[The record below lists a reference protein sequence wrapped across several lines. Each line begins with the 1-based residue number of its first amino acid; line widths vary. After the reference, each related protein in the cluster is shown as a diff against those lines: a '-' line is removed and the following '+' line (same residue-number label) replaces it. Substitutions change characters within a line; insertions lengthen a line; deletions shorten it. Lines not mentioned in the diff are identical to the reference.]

1 MNKER
6 PLQSMAIVIVP
17 CWTNFCSQKLK
28 RRISAYTFTV
38 DSDGPTNIVFKEMCT
53 VDAASPKSI
62 KHIKLATPMTIL
74 FVYVPIHSKVSLIAE
89 DYISM
94 KISLN
99 YRIRHLTFSSTW
111 AYFAHVWFNR
121 ELVLSFCRTNKVVYK
136 LKHRLAKRA
145 CDRLTEDADFGKK
158 NHLFWWGSFWSWRVC
173 KQAKLSNLGHPKR
186 VCLVR
191 ILFQKHNWSI
201 FLRKWARGGRN
212 SQWRSLS
219 FHVESIFVHKNWRGW
234 YWQHLVSTGWRY
246 VPHSPSYT
254 WWFAPCFW
262 RSHY

>member
-1 MNKER
+1 
-6 PLQSMAIVIVP
+6 
-17 CWTNFCSQKLK
+17 
-28 RRISAYTFTV
+28 
-38 DSDGPTNIVFKEMCT
+38 
-53 VDAASPKSI
+53 
-62 KHIKLATPMTIL
+62 MTIL

-99 YRIRHLTFSSTW
+99 YRVRHLTFSSTW

-234 YWQHLVSTGWRY
+234 YWQHLISTGRRY
-246 VPHSPSYT
+246 NNQNCGIWGTEKPHACIENPT
-254 WWFAPCFW
+254 HPKRVTVWCGFW
-262 RSHY
+262 SRDKIRPFFFENAQGEAATFTDDRYRAMLN